1 MRVLIADDHEVVLR
15 GLRAIVEAQPGWRVC
30 GEARSGREAV
40 EKAREL
46 KPDVVVMDFGM
57 PELNGLE
64 ATHQIRRAL
73 PRTEVLMLTM
83 HESEQLVRKALAAGA
98 RGYVLKNDAGDLL
111 VRALEHLRRHKPFFT
126 AKAAGPVLESH
137 FNPAA
142 FAARPGTADRRLT
155 PRERETV
162 QLLAE
167 GKSNKEI
174 ADVFG
179 ISVHTVETHRANVMH
194 KLNLHS
200 LSELVRYALREHIIA
215 P

>member
-15 GLRAIVEAQPGWRVC
+15 GLCVIVEAQPGWRVC
-30 GEARSGREAV
+30 GEARNGREAV
-40 EKAREL
+40 EKAKEL

-57 PELNGLE
+57 PKLNGLE
-64 ATHQIRRAL
+64 ATRQIRRAL

-83 HESEQLVRKALAAGA
+83 HESEQLVRQALAAGA

-111 VRALEHLRRHKPFFT
+111 VSALEHLRRHQPFFT
-126 AKAAGPVLESH
+126 SKVAGPVRESH
-137 FNPAA
+137 LNPAA
-142 FAARPGTADRRLT
+142 LAARQGSAGHRLT

-194 KLNLHS
+194 KLALRS